1 MTMAVRKVTA
11 FAAEDGTLFLD
22 ETEAAKHDAALKLKK
37 WADQR
42 GLADEGRNAD
52 ALFDLMIQ
60 DHSEMHRIFAAIE
73 RASPPAPA
81 VPAKGTSKE
90 SFAGEGAFG

>member
-11 FAAEDGTLFLD
+11 FAAQDGTLFLD
-22 ETEAAKHDAALKLKK
+22 EVAAAKHDAGLKLKA
-37 WADQR
+37 WAKKLDLQN
-42 GLADEGRNAD
+42 EGRYPQE
-52 ALFDLMIQ
+52 LFDLMIE
-60 DHSEMHRIFAAIE
+60 HYSEMHRIFTSIE